1 MSLQSPLGRARG
13 LGSAKDG
20 THHWWV
26 MRISSIAM
34 LPLSLWL
41 VVGLGSVSG
50 QGYEA
55 AATWISAPWNLTL
68 MVLTI
73 AVLFHHVQLGVSTIV
88 EDYVHHEAMK
98 VAGVIAVKFLTV
110 LLALASIMAVLRVA
124 FGS

>member
-26 MRISSIAM
+26 MRISSIAI

-55 AATWISAPWNLTL
+55 AAAWISTPWNLTL

-88 EDYVHHEAMK
+88 EDYVHQEAMK